1 MATFLLF
8 TAGIYAQKTISGTI
22 TEDDGTPLIGA
33 SVLIKGTSNGTITD
47 LEGNFSLNVPG
58 DDAVLVISYTGYLT
72 KEVALNG
79 ESSVKVVL
87 DAGVGLDEIV
97 VTGYSVGNKR
107 STTGAVSTI
116 KSRDLTA
123 VPSGNVEQQLQGR
136 APGVT
141 VITNGQPGTSSIV
154 RVRGFGAFGGNEPLY
169 VVDGVPTGSTEF
181 LAPDDIESTT
191 VLKDAASASI
201 YGARAAN
208 GVIVFT
214 TKQGK
219 KKPQPLTVTYDGQV
233 GVTTP
238 GSGQTMLTPQ
248 EQADWTW
255 QAIRNTAR
263 VNGTTP
269 TFDHPQYGSGDSPV
283 LPDYINVGGASGV
296 IGTVD
301 LAAEEAK
308 YNVDPRVG
316 AIYQVVKANKEG
328 TDWYDATTRNAMVM
342 RHQLGFSGASENARY
357 YVSMGTQDQDGIL
370 LSNSFKRRN
379 FRVNSEFD
387 LTSWLRIGENIQFT
401 YRSALGIG
409 GGNGGRGVNSDENDI
424 LSAFRMPPIIPVYDE
439 FGGYA
444 GTAAKGFNNPRN
456 PVASRDGQQD
466 NKAYAINTF
475 GNIYLELDVLRDL
488 TLRTSF
494 GGQYN
499 GYFGRSY
506 TRLQYENSENNASF
520 GYSEFN
526 GYNAGYVFS
535 NTASYKKKFG
545 VHGLELLAGIEAL
558 NTGTGIDLNASG
570 INPFTQDIDFI
581 NLSTVNSRVVNSNI
595 FKGVNFYSIFGS
607 ANYNYNDKYY
617 LTAVVRRDG
626 SSRFG
631 ANNRYGVFPAFSAA
645 WRVTSEAFLQESN
658 FITDLKV
665 RGGWGQMGNSNNVNP
680 DNQYTLFASN
690 LDNAS
695 YDIGGSNTSAVTGFY
710 QSRIGNPNA
719 KWETSTTTNI
729 GIDGSFLR
737 GHFDIV
743 FDLWEKKTDDL
754 LYQVPLPAVI
764 GTYAQ
769 APSVNIAS
777 MVNRGLDLQLIWRG
791 NAANGLGYEINATGS
806 WLHNEIVDLA
816 PNIDFFETNPPT
828 NRLSTTI
835 IRNAVGQSI
844 SSFYGYQVVGLFQ
857 DDAEVS
863 GAPTQDGAAPGR
875 FRYADLDSYDENG
888 DLTGIPDGK
897 IDDADRTFIG
907 SPVPK
912 FVGGLNLKFTY
923 KGFELETYLYT
934 SLGNKIFNMSKWYT
948 DFYPSFTG
956 AAVSER
962 VKDSWLP
969 DNTNTDV
976 PVFEDASNFS
986 TNTQANSYYVEDGSY
1001 LRMQNLTLAY
1011 NLPTS
1016 VLGSRFERARVF
1028 VSTNNV
1034 FTITGYEGLDPAVG
1048 GAVDTTLGIDI
1059 GNYPVT
1065 RSYTF
1070 GVGLTF

>member
-1 MATFLLF
+1 MATLLLCA
-8 TAGIYAQKTISGTI
+8 AGVYAQKSVSGTVI
-22 TEDDGTPLIGA
+22 EDDGTPLIGA
-33 SVLIKGTSNGTITD
+33 SVLIKGTSSGTVTD
-47 LEGNFSLNVPG
+47 LDGNFTISVPS
-58 DDAVLVISYTGYLT
+58 DDATLVVSYTGYLT
-72 KEVALNG
+72 QEVTLSG
-79 ESSVKVVL
+79 ETSIKIVL
-87 DAGVGLDEIV
+87 ETGVGLDEIV

-214 TKQGK
+214 TKKGK
-219 KKPQPLTVTYDGQV
+219 KKPQPLTISYDGQV

-238 GSGQTMLTPQ
+238 GSGQELLTPQ

-263 VNGTTP
+263 ANGTTP
-269 TFDHPQYGSGDSPV
+269 TFEHPQYGNGDSPV

-296 IGTVD
+296 NGTVD
-301 LAAEEAK
+301 LNAEAEN
-308 YNVDPRVG
+308 YNIDPRVG
-316 AIYQVVKANKEG
+316 PIYQVVRANKEG
-328 TDWYDATTRNAMVM
+328 TDWYDATTRNAFLT
-342 RHQLGFSGASENARY
+342 RHQLGFSGATESARY
-357 YVSMGTQDQDGIL
+357 YVSLGMQDQEGIL

-379 FRVNSEFD
+379 FRVNTEFD
-387 LTSWLRIGENIQFT
+387 LAPWLRIGENIQLT

-456 PVASRDGQQD
+456 PVASRDGQDD
-466 NKAYAINTF
+466 NQAYAINTF
-475 GNIYLELDVLRDL
+475 GNVYVELDLFKDL
-488 TLRTSF
+488 TLRSSF
-494 GGQYN
+494 GGQYQS
-499 GYFGRSY
+499 FFLKSF

-520 GYSEFN
+520 GYAENN
-526 GYNAGYVFS
+526 GYNAAYVFS
-535 NTASYKKKFG
+535 NTAKYKKQFG
-545 VHGLELLAGIEAL
+545 VHGIEVLAGIEAL
-558 NTGTGIDLNASG
+558 NTGAGLNLSASG
-570 INPFTQDIDFI
+570 INPFSTNVDYI
-581 NLSTVNSRVVNSNI
+581 NLSTVNSTVVNSNK
-595 FKGVNFYSIFGS
+595 FKGVNFYSLFGS
-607 ANYNYNDKYY
+607 VNYNYNEKYY
-617 LTAVVRRDG
+617 LTGVIRRDG

-645 WRVTSEAFLQESN
+645 WRVTGESFLQESN
-658 FITDLKV
+658 FVTDLKI

-680 DNQYTLFASN
+680 NNQYTLYASN

-695 YDIGGSNTSAVTGFY
+695 YDIAGSNTGAQTGFY

-737 GHFDIV
+737 GHFDVV
-743 FDLWEKKTDDL
+743 FDLWEKKTEDL
-754 LYQVPLPAVI
+754 LFQVPLPAVI
-764 GTYAQ
+764 GTYAE

-777 MVNRGLDLQLIWRG
+777 MVNRGLDLQLIYR
-791 NAANGLGYEINATGS
+791 NTTESGLGYEFNITGS
-806 WLHNEIVDLA
+806 WLQNEITALA
-816 PNIDFFETNPPT
+816 PNVDFFETQTPT
-828 NRLSTTI
+828 NRLSTQM
-835 IRNAVGQSI
+835 IRNAVGQPI
-844 SSFYGYQVVGLFQ
+844 SSFYGYEVIGLFQ
-857 DDAEVS
+857 NDQEVAN
-863 GAPTQDGAAPGR
+863 APDQDGAAPGR
-875 FRYADLDSYDENG
+875 FRYADLNG
-888 DLTGIPDGK
+888 FDDNGELTGVPDGK
-897 IDDADRTFIG
+897 IDAADRTFIG

-912 FVGGLNLKFTY
+912 FLGGLNIKVSY
-923 KGFELETYLYT
+923 RGFELETYLYT

-956 AAVSER
+956 AAVSAR

-1011 NLPTS
+1011 NLPST
-1016 VLGSRFERARVF
+1016 LFNGRFERARVF
-1028 VSTNNV
+1028 VATNNV
-1034 FTITGYEGLDPAVG
+1034 FTITKYSGLDPAVG